1 MPLLV
6 PMIDSLR
13 DQVRLYEILKAY
25 LLQINKNEAA
35 LLLSEAATGSVP
47 LDGNQADVLVFDSEV
62 PGSTDWK
69 APHEIDT
76 YVSGVF

>member
-13 DQVRLYEILKAY
+13 NQVRLYEILKAY

-35 LLLSEAATGSVP
+35 LLKSDAATATAP
-47 LDGNQADVLVFDSEV
+47 LDGNQADVLTFNSEE
-62 PGSTDWK
+62 PGNTEWR

>member
-13 DQVRLYEILKAY
+13 EQVRLYEILKAF
-25 LLQINKNEAA
+25 LLAINANEKVVLTVA
-35 LLLSEAATGSVP
+35 SESSNVP
-47 LDGNQADVLVFDSEV
+47 TDGNQADVLVFDGEV
-62 PGSTDWK
+62 PGNTEWK

>member
-6 PMIDSLR
+6 PMIDSFR
-13 DQVRLYEILKAY
+13 KQVRLYEILKAY

-35 LLLSEAATGSVP
+35 ILQLGLGTGTVP
-47 LDGNQADVLVFDSEV
+47 TDGNQADVLVFDSET
-62 PGSTDWK
+62 PGLTDWK

-76 YVSGVF
+76 IVSGVF